1 MPRDRPTVIQWAG
14 LAYRTTTY
22 DVPLW
27 VEPNRRDGRWNIAGH
42 GCTQYFCLDP
52 EAPYAEKLRYE
63 SLRTDDDATTYRAS
77 LWQARID
84 EASVVDYSTFEK
96 AEAAGF
102 PAEALVE
109 DDHERCQAEATWLV
123 SHGVTALLTPS
134 AALPGSTNVTIFG
147 PRVEISWTTERRLTS
162 QMPVQKLSTGAP
174 PAGLADR
181 VRYFGEEHALLK
193 QYLTDRSA

>member
-1 MPRDRPTVIQWAG
+1 MPRDRPSVIAWSG
-14 LAYRTTTY
+14 LAYRATTY

-63 SLRTDDDATTYRAS
+63 NLRSEEEAATFRAA
-77 LWQARID
+77 LWQARVD

-102 PAEALVE
+102 PADALVD
-109 DDHERCQAEATWLV
+109 DDHDRCRAEAGWLV

-162 QMPVQKLSTGAP
+162 QMPVQRLSTGAP
-174 PAGLADR
+174 PVGLTSR
-181 VRYFGEEHALLK
+181 VRYFDEAHAPLVE
-193 QYLTDRSA
+193 YLARKPD